1 MKKLQLML
9 LAFCCS
15 LLSVAQSSGDITLS
29 VDMSTYGA
37 TFGTVYV
44 SGNFNGWNGAS
55 NPLTDMGGGIWEAT
69 IPALGGGVIEYK
81 FTIDDWAAQEALS
94 PNSICTITTGGF
106 TNRVHYI
113 DGNASIPTVCWNECF
128 ACGAAAPVDGDIT
141 LTVDM
146 SSSGATFT
154 QMYISGAFNGWSG
167 VDNAMT
173 DNGDGTWTVTVTMP
187 AGANEYKFTHDDW
200 VGQESLAW
208 YDSCFSNNEGN
219 TNRIA
224 YVNGNADL
232 GSVCWNSCGACT
244 GGVNGC
250 TDATASN
257 YNASATVDDGSC
269 LYAMTFEVDM
279 SAEIGFTT
287 PAVESPLFGWC
298 GGCAPMADQGGGIWS
313 VTLDLPAGDFEYKYS
328 VDNFAGQE
336 ELVDDVA
343 AGCGW
348 CAPITDGVSYANR
361 LVTVAAG
368 ATQSDTYGECGPLP
382 GGGCTDPTAT
392 NYEPCAAVDDGSC
405 VYPGSVVLTVE
416 DCSGTAVEVRM
427 TGPFWGWDPAG
438 GPLASDNGDGTWSV
452 TLAPEVDM
460 EYLWVMDGVQE
471 NLLDNSPQ
479 DLTCTPVTDGAAY
492 ANRLWT
498 VGSGDVTGDVYDSC
512 TSCGTGVT
520 SGCTDSEAA
529 NYNASATSDDGSC
542 VYDFTFTVDMSAE
555 SGFTTP
561 AVESPNFGWCGGCAP
576 MSDNGDGTWSTTLQL
591 PAGAFEYK
599 YAVDDFAG
607 QEDLVD
613 DVIAGNGFCAPIT
626 DGATFANREAT
637 IVANGSVSDIY
648 GTCGIQTSE
657 VTFNVDM
664 SEYSGTEVFGFVNVS
679 GEWNGW
685 CGDCNQMTDN
695 GDGTWSV
702 TLPIPAGDYQY
713 KYSINNWA
721 DQEDLVGAG
730 SCVVTQGGNTN
741 RTLTVETGVSQTL
754 DLVCFASCYA
764 CQTGETPGC
773 NNTNASNYD
782 ATATVNDGSCL
793 FDVTFNLNTATAGLD
808 FSTEVAHLFGSFNG
822 WCGGCAPMND
832 DGDGTWSLT
841 VELQEGYYEFKYAA
855 DATNTISETLD
866 LILGSCVTENFGF
879 TNRILQVTDD
889 MDLDLVCWESCGDCV
904 AGSGCTDATANNY
917 DASATIDNGSCLYDV
932 IFTVDMAN
940 YIAEG
945 GTFTTPEVNGT
956 FNGWCGGCAQMTNTV
971 DDVWTLTIE
980 LGAGDYEY
988 QFAVDNW
995 ADQEFGL
1002 DPAADCTIGAN
1013 RALTVSGQTD
1023 IGLVCWESCSACE
1036 TPVSVD
1042 VTFRVDMS
1050 NETVSPDGVH
1060 IAGSFQAWD
1069 AAASEMTYLGYGIY
1083 EITFVGLSGNQSYQY
1098 KYINGNT
1105 FASEE
1110 VIPAECNVSNNREV
1124 AIGDMNTVVDLVCF
1138 GECQACAGCT
1148 DPFSLEYN
1156 PFAGSDDGSCATAV
1170 VFGCTYADAE
1180 NYDMAA
1186 TSDDGSCTFAPA
1198 VSDCPEDLDGD
1209 LSIGT
1214 TDLLQVLAAFGSAC
1228 P

>member
-1 MKKLQLML
+1 MKKLQLL
-9 LAFCCS
+9 VVALCCTLMGTAQIVNLTFDDAS
-15 LLSVAQSSGDITLS
+15 AITGWAGVANGADPEASIAYDAAGNGTGALSVSATNPDDGIGKAYIFQTTVSGLDFSGSTDYTL
-29 VDMSTYGA
+29 
-37 TFGTVYV
+37 TFDAKSASLVGCAVHLQTTLPGSGTVD
-44 SGNFNGWNGAS
+44 NF
-55 NPLTDMGGGIWEAT
+55 DI
-69 IPALGGGVIEYK
+69 
-81 FTIDDWAAQEALS
+81 Q
-94 PNSICTITTGGF
+94 TGGL
-106 TNRVHYI
+106 N
-113 DGNASIPTVCWNECF
+113 DA
-128 ACGAAAPVDGDIT
+128 
-141 LTVDM
+141 
-146 SSSGATFT
+146 
-154 QMYISGAFNGWSG
+154 GWTPYSFSFSG
-167 VDNAMT
+167 VDNSSDSFTIHFNLASGAFVGAGGGLMV
-173 DNGDGTWTVTVTMP
+173 DNIVLT
-187 AGANEYKFTHDDW
+187 A
-200 VGQESLAW
+200 
-208 YDSCFSNNEGN
+208 
-219 TNRIA
+219 
-224 YVNGNADL
+224 
-232 GSVCWNSCGACT
+232 T
-244 GGVNGC
+244 GGGMGDGC

-257 YNASATVDDGSC
+257 YDAAATMDDGSCLYLCADDPADLLVVSNNTSFDDGSGNSFGSPASMGLIAGGNNIFGGHLWNVATTGYTNSEICISIDYTVTGDAADFPKTLEFRIENNGTGNWHHFNTEVPGPGTYTLGGLVSSGTTAGTGFDPEGATPAIVAAIAHFEAAPIGADMTVTFSNLCASNACGTAGCTDNTANNYDAAASVDDGSC
-269 LYAMTFEVDM
+269 LYNVTFNVDM
-279 SAEIGFTT
+279 SAETGFTT
-287 PAVESPLFGWC
+287 PAL
-298 GGCAPMADQGGGIWS
+298 
-313 VTLDLPAGDFEYKYS
+313 
-328 VDNFAGQE
+328 
-336 ELVDDVA
+336 
-343 AGCGW
+343 
-348 CAPITDGVSYANR
+348 
-361 LVTVAAG
+361 
-368 ATQSDTYGECGPLP
+368 
-382 GGGCTDPTAT
+382 
-392 NYEPCAAVDDGSC
+392 
-405 VYPGSVVLTVE
+405 
-416 DCSGTAVEVRM
+416 
-427 TGPFWGWDPAG
+427 
-438 GPLASDNGDGTWSV
+438 
-452 TLAPEVDM
+452 
-460 EYLWVMDGVQE
+460 
-471 NLLDNSPQ
+471 
-479 DLTCTPVTDGAAY
+479 
-492 ANRLWT
+492 
-498 VGSGDVTGDVYDSC
+498 
-512 TSCGTGVT
+512 
-520 SGCTDSEAA
+520 
-529 NYNASATSDDGSC
+529 
-542 VYDFTFTVDMSAE
+542 
-555 SGFTTP
+555 
-561 AVESPNFGWCGGCAP
+561 ESPNFGWCGGCAP
-576 MSDNGDGTWSTTLQL
+576 MTDNGDGTWSVTVEITGPLFEYKYAVDDFASQEDLLDDVLAGNGSCAPVTDNSSYANRQVAVAQGLIYNDIYGTCASSGDGCTDSDAVNYDAAAANDDGSCLYNFTFTVDMSAETGFTTPAVESPDFGWCGGCAPMADNGDGTWSTTLQL

-599 YAVDDFAG
+599 YSVDDFAG

-613 DVIAGNGFCAPIT
+613 DVIAGNGSCAPIT
-626 DGATFANREAT
+626 DGATYANREAT

-648 GTCGIQTSE
+648 GTCGVQTSE

-773 NNTNASNYD
+773 NNANASNYD

-808 FSTEVAHLFGSFNG
+808 FSTEVAHLFGNFNG

-841 VELQEGYYEFKYAA
+841 VELQENSYEFKYAA
-855 DATNTISETLD
+855 DATNTINETLD

-879 TNRILQVTDD
+879 TNRVLQVTDD
-889 MDLDLVCWESCGDCV
+889 MVLDLVCWESCGDCV
-904 AGSGCTDATANNY
+904 AGEGCTDPTANNY
-917 DASATIDNGSCLYDV
+917 DAAATLDNGSCLYNV

-1083 EITFVGLSGNQSYQY
+1083 EITFAGLNGNQSYQY

-1148 DPFSLEYN
+1148 DPFSIEYN

-1170 VFGCTYADAE
+1170 VSGCTYADAE

-1186 TSDDGSCTFAPA
+1186 NSDDGSCTFAPA